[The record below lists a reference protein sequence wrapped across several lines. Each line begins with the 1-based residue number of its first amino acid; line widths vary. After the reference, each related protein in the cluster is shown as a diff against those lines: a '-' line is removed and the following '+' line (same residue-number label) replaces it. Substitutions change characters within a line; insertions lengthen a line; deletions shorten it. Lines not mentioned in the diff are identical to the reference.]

1 MSKRKEKV
9 TRVIDGDTIKTSCRQ
24 KSVRLADVDAPELDT
39 VAGKRAAQALR
50 DIIQGQKVKVNTVA
64 RDSYGRTVAKVTT
77 EDGRSVN
84 NAMNRFLKKK

>member
-1 MSKRKEKV
+1 MAKRRETVIK
-9 TRVIDGDTIKTSCRQ
+9 VIDGDTIKTSCRK
-24 KSVRLADVDAPELDT
+24 KSVRLANVDAPELGS
-39 VAGKRAAQALR
+39 VGGQRAAKALR

-77 EDGRSVN
+77 EDGRSIN